1 MKSILFSVGLALCC
15 VHVIAEEVIV
25 WDAKGIPP
33 VKEQQEIPIYVD
45 INDSLLGLHFLDKV
59 DQVTIT
65 VVGVEGIVYQ
75 KEVTTPFPKSIYVD
89 LNQYR
94 SCEYTIYIK
103 DTKGNLLWGNFLK

>member
-75 KEVTTPFPKSIYVD
+75 KEVTTPF
-89 LNQYR
+89 LNLHWR
-94 SCEYTIYIK
+94 VTLK
-103 DTKGNLLWGNFLK
+103 DIWISLQNRNFQQLRKML

>member
-1 MKSILFSVGLALCC
+1 MHCKDTILRTQNNWLYSKL
-15 VHVIAEEVIV
+15 
-25 WDAKGIPP
+25 IPNSG
-33 VKEQQEIPIYVD
+33 IYVD

-94 SCEYTIYIK
+94 SGEYTIYIK

>member
-1 MKSILFSVGLALCC
+1 MKSILFSVGLTLCC
-15 VHVIAEEVIV
+15 VHVIAEDVTI
-25 WDAKGIPP
+25 WNDKSISG
-33 VKEQQEIPIYVD
+33 KKQQEIPIYVD
-45 INDSLLGLHFLDKV
+45 INDSLLGFHFLDKV

-94 SCEYTIYIK
+94 SGEYTIYIK